1 MNTVEIQ
8 SDVLRPFGPM
18 ILNVMLPKQHIN
30 KLIEMTDDNSHRDN
44 MDGHLAGIIKSEPRL
59 DFAELEENNFLS
71 IFEEI
76 GKEFVRTELSRNN
89 HFVFNS
95 ELPEHKI
102 TTYVTNAWCVS
113 QYENEYNP
121 IHYHTKCDISAVLY
135 LKMPKTKPRNLPGKR
150 DIDGCIEFVN
160 NSIDSGMLQAGQFL
174 IKPQVGQLLM
184 FPSNLLHTVYPF
196 IGDGERRSIAFNLGY
211 FLGSNGENSFPKKP
225 KKIVDLAS

>member
-18 ILNVMLPKQHIN
+18 ILNVVLPTQHID
-30 KLIEMTDDNSHRDN
+30 KLIEMTDDNSHRQN
-44 MDGHLAGIIKSEPRL
+44 MDGNLAGIIKSEPRL
-59 DFAELEENNFLS
+59 DFAELEENKFLS
-71 IFEEI
+71 MFEEI

-89 HFVFNS
+89 HFVFDP

-135 LKMPKTKPRNLPGKR
+135 LKIPETKPRNLPGKR
-150 DIDGCIEFVN
+150 NIDGCIEFVN
-160 NSIDSGMLQAGQFL
+160 NTIDSSMLQSGQFL
-174 IKPQVGQLLM
+174 VKPQVGQLLM

-196 IGDGERRSIAFNLGY
+196 IGKGERRSIAFNLAY
-211 FLGSNGENSFPKKP
+211 FLGDEEGNRFPKKRAE
-225 KKIVDLAS
+225 VNNAN